1 MQWAAYYHNNKDV
14 LKNILDQFTGSVK
27 LSLIIYLQ

>member
-1 MQWAAYYHNNKDV
+1 MQWAAHYHNKEDV
-14 LKNILDQFTGSVK
+14 LKNILDQFSVK